1 MNNALGTKIKGK
13 IGKWYYIKHPSQ
25 SNHDEN
31 GKPVRWIAYR
41 YYDERPEITT
51 YDFGG
56 GTFDLGGTPGWIINT
71 VIRPPVN
78 DKGYPTQE
86 AKLWNDFVEPAEL
99 VGYQDEFKSILKTL
113 EKDKYK
119 KAKWSVG
126 GCIRLN
132 RNQAI
137 RQGDVIGENEKEVL
151 VEYTMPHGAVFLNQI
166 NKYDDTDIYRAVSR
180 RNPPKKW
187 AQAIA
192 ENSEHDIFIPEGR
205 GVVYLRDRSC

>member
-1 MNNALGTKIKGK
+1 MNNALETKIKGK
-13 IGKWYYIKHPSQ
+13 IGKWYYIKHPSH

-41 YYDERPEITT
+41 YYDERPEIT

-56 GTFDLGGTPGWIINT
+56 GTFDLSGTAGWIINT

-99 VGYQDEFKSILKTL
+99 VGYQDQFESLLRTL

-132 RNQAI
+132 PQSSY
-137 RQGDVIGENEKEVL
+137 Q
-151 VEYTMPHGAVFLNQI
+151 T
-166 NKYDDTDIYRAVSR
+166 R
-180 RNPPKKW
+180 RCHRR
-187 AQAIA
+187 
-192 ENSEHDIFIPEGR
+192 E
-205 GVVYLRDRSC
+205 

>member
-1 MNNALGTKIKGK
+1 MNNALKTKIKGK

-41 YYDERPEITT
+41 YYDERPEIT
-51 YDFGG
+51 YKDAFEEKI
-56 GTFDLGGTPGWIINT
+56 GGTPGWIINT

-99 VGYQDEFKSILKTL
+99 VGYQDEFESLLRTL
-113 EKDKYK
+113 EIDKYK

-137 RQGDVIGENEKEVL
+137 RHGDVIGENEKEVL
-151 VEYTMPHGAVFLNQI
+151 VEYTMPHGTVFLNQI
-166 NKYDDTDIYRAVSR
+166 NKYDDTNIYRAVSR